1 MLKSQ
6 WIPEEPELRPVDRYP
21 DFLAARRSLL
31 ADATNELLSMLR
43 DGGPGIRADD
53 TEPVAQHATTVDD
66 ETPEPLT
73 ARDDEEDEIAGI
85 VALAS
90 RLGIAP
96 PEPHYEVCDDETGD
110 VLATTDLAWPQ
121 GVQPGRTQPVAL
133 LAPDHGAEAH
143 LGERGW
149 SFFTSKQRLVWHLEK
164 LLGIDIDGDEIIG
177 EVEPADAQGA
187 ERSARGSGETPSGWR
202 QFSDAVEQG
211 RDGRG

>member
-1 MLKSQ
+1 M
-6 WIPEEPELRPVDRYP
+6 D
-21 DFLAARRSLL
+21 
-31 ADATNELLSMLR
+31 
-43 DGGPGIRADD
+43 DG
-53 TEPVAQHATTVDD
+53 
-66 ETPEPLT
+66 TPEPLT

-96 PEPHYEVCDDETGD
+96 PETHYEVCDDETGD

-177 EVEPADAQGA
+177 EVEPADALRQSRGDSGA
-187 ERSARGSGETPSGWR
+187 QVTRRRQTPM
-202 QFSDAVEQG
+202 
-211 RDGRG
+211 